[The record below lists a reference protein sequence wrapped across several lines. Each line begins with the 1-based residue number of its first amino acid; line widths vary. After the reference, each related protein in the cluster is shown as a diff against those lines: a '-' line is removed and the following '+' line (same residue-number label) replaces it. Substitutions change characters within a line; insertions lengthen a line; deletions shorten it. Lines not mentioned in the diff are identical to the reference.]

1 VEILVTIMHADGTAG
16 VVRDNGRPWLTGDV
30 SRGPS
35 TGLRG
40 TRAGM
45 EGLRDGSLH
54 GGMLPR
60 GASGA
65 RVRDG
70 AGNTH
75 TPAVGGGA
83 WVLVLPV
90 APDAGVAVCFV
101 DADGALV
108 RPELPGRYVREPVE
122 DSEEPCPA
130 CGGTEWELVTPDD
143 PRHGSSSSGD
153 GPEIASQFLYCVA
166 CGHEEGMGGWFSF
179 GADVEDADP
188 EELARWQAEWEE
200 QQRGEHQ
207 RLLASVRFPLYAPEG
222 MAVELGGWSGSDGR
236 PPSEVTLFH
245 EGLTVASAPGH
256 GEWRSLEQQAARELT
271 HLMGD
276 PLEEWPERSDAGRTL
291 WLRARE
297 REQARAAAKAEHGSR
312 DLLVDGIAVP
322 FAVAHAGDRWVAAG
336 MVGKVQLTVTAR
348 DVPIEAVRL
357 RALADPTRLDG
368 GFVPLRAQRD
378 PLDPIR
384 VIDLAQGTP
393 LEDIAGEL
401 AALARPGLRLVAV
414 DGPAAVGTSK
424 LGGRPDLP
432 AGSTWPLGAGDD
444 GQDPLTFFGQLALAD
459 LDPAVWPGPR
469 SGLLSVF
476 LAFEVEYYG
485 IDRSGAAHLVHTP
498 AGTPLIPLA
507 FPAALP
513 AELHLPEEPVH
524 AMAQL
529 TLPGVSVEPAM
540 PLEPFGFSYGEPR
553 ADETD
558 TLHELTALLADE
570 RDRRPERARM
580 LGWPTLVQGDTLLGL
595 AGLGVG
601 HEHARAAYVD
611 WALLLQTEIDG
622 VGIYVGL
629 PIADLA
635 TGRFDRAEA
644 TAEHT

>member
-1 VEILVTIMHADGTAG
+1 MEVLVTIEHADGMAG
-16 VVRDNGRPWLTGDV
+16 VVREAGLPWLSGDV

-35 TGLRG
+35 TGLER

-54 GGMLPR
+54 GGMLPQ

-83 WVLVLPV
+83 WVLVLPE
-90 APDAGVAVCFV
+90 APDAGVAVSFL

-108 RPELPGRYVREPVE
+108 RPELPARYVREPIE
-122 DSEEPCPA
+122 DAHELCPA
-130 CGGTEWELVTPDD
+130 CDGTEWELVTPDD

-153 GPEIASQFLYCVA
+153 GPEIPSQFLYCVA
-166 CGHEEGMGGWFSF
+166 CGHEERMSVVWFGV
-179 GADVEDADP
+179 GADAEDTDP

-200 QQRGEHQ
+200 QRRGEHQ
-207 RLLASVRFPLYAPEG
+207 RLLASVTFPLYAPEG
-222 MAVELGGWSGSDGR
+222 MAVELGGWGGSDGE

-245 EGLTVASAPGH
+245 EGLTVASAPRDRQ
-256 GEWRSLEQQAARELT
+256 WQSLEQQAAQELIQ
-271 HLMGD
+271 LMGD
-276 PLEEWPERSDAGRTL
+276 PLEAWPERSDAGLTL

-297 REQARAAAKAEHGSR
+297 REQASAAAKAEHVPR

-336 MVGKVQLTVTAR
+336 IVGKVQLTVTAR

-378 PLDPIR
+378 ALDPMR
-384 VIDLAQGTP
+384 VVDLAQGTP

-414 DGPAAVGTSK
+414 DGPAAAGATK

-432 AGSTWPLGAGDD
+432 AGSTWPLGAGED
-444 GQDPLTFFGQLALAD
+444 QDPLTFFGQLALAD

-498 AGTPLIPLA
+498 AGTSLAPLA

-513 AELHLPEEPVH
+513 AELHLPEEPVQ
-524 AMAQL
+524 AVAQL
-529 TLPGVSVEPAM
+529 TMPGVSVEPAM

-553 ADETD
+553 ADQTD
-558 TLHELTALLADE
+558 ALHELTTLLTDE
-570 RDRRPERARM
+570 HDRRPERARM
-580 LGWPTLVQGDTLLGL
+580 LGWPTLVQGDTLFGL
-595 AGLGVG
+595 VALGVG
-601 HEHARAAYVD
+601 PDHARAAYVD

-635 TGRFDRAEA
+635 TGRFDRAQA